1 MYACVNLRPPSLLV
15 MADDVPS
22 LLEEHG
28 LDAFEEAFAEQ
39 QGYNSVAMLRA
50 YCVCARLRGAFK
62 TQLVVNTGKA
72 RSSKSIFAETCE
84 KVARHH
90 PADQLEAPEAFAR
103 VGAHRLGS

>member
-62 TQLVVNTGKA
+62 TRREYG
-72 RSSKSIFAETCE
+72 
-84 KVARHH
+84 
-90 PADQLEAPEAFAR
+90 
-103 VGAHRLGS
+103 